1 MDLLDSK
8 TDQALLQS
16 MVGEIAKAR
25 NEISCAEADI
35 KKANSRIGFLLVIAH
50 KLIERQGDK
59 QS

>member
-1 MDLLDSK
+1 MDILDSK

-50 KLIERQGDK
+50 KLIERLGDQK
-59 QS
+59 I

>member
-1 MDLLDSK
+1 
-8 TDQALLQS
+8 

-50 KLIERQGDK
+50 KLIERSGDRK
-59 QS
+59 I

>member
-8 TDQALLQS
+8 TDAALMAS

-25 NEISCAEADI
+25 NEIKCAEADI
-35 KKANSRIGFLLVIAH
+35 AKANSRIGFLLVVVH

-59 QS
+59 

>member
-1 MDLLDSK
+1 
-8 TDQALLQS
+8 

-50 KLIERQGDK
+50 KLIERLGDQK
-59 QS
+59 I

>member
-1 MDLLDSK
+1 MDILDSK
-8 TDQALLQS
+8 TDRALLDS

-50 KLIERQGDK
+50 KLIERSGDQK
-59 QS
+59 I